1 MTNAPKLPLWVIA
14 LGTGSAVMGITLITP
29 ALPAI
34 VSALNVLPEKV
45 QQLLTFYLAMLAL
58 GQLAIGPLS
67 DVFGRRIFFITG
79 AFLIGASGLVASF
92 ISQIDV
98 LIFLRAIQGLGA
110 AACISM
116 GRTMVNDFFSRA
128 DAQKAMAS
136 VQTIQAIVPMIS
148 LSCGGAIVFYAGWE
162 GIMILISL
170 AGIVLF
176 LCSLILL
183 PETNVSKRPE
193 LNLSAILMGYKSV
206 LKNRLFR
213 AYLSVSSLQIAAFFA
228 LNAFIPYAYQKVGS
242 TSLTFGL
249 WFALTP
255 LAYITGNLVNR
266 LYMIKKGLETG
277 ILVGCS
283 LSVLSMILMLALNL
297 ISWQHPLSL
306 AIPCIMFG
314 FANGLTIANATIGG
328 LGAVSSHA
336 GTASGLIGSVTMI
349 LGGIGG
355 AVLIFFGADK
365 TTIIGIAGL
374 LCMLA
379 FSLVSAVKIFRHST

>member
-79 AFLIGASGLVASF
+79 AFLIGASGLVTSF

-176 LCSLILL
+176 ICSLILL

-193 LNLSAILMGYKSV
+193 LNLSAIL
-206 LKNRLFR
+206 
-213 AYLSVSSLQIAAFFA
+213 
-228 LNAFIPYAYQKVGS
+228 
-242 TSLTFGL
+242 
-249 WFALTP
+249 
-255 LAYITGNLVNR
+255 
-266 LYMIKKGLETG
+266 
-277 ILVGCS
+277 
-283 LSVLSMILMLALNL
+283 
-297 ISWQHPLSL
+297 
-306 AIPCIMFG
+306 
-314 FANGLTIANATIGG
+314 
-328 LGAVSSHA
+328 
-336 GTASGLIGSVTMI
+336 
-349 LGGIGG
+349 
-355 AVLIFFGADK
+355 
-365 TTIIGIAGL
+365 
-374 LCMLA
+374 
-379 FSLVSAVKIFRHST
+379 